1 MSKDGQI
8 VRTRRINICRNQR
21 TRGACEYAK
30 HGTYWTL
37 RALSVFVAK
46 DPGEHHKKSCFS
58 GQRQVVELAVAA
70 GIFEGSDRIHISVVS
85 VVS

>member
-1 MSKDGQI
+1 M
-8 VRTRRINICRNQR
+8 
-21 TRGACEYAK
+21 
-30 HGTYWTL
+30 
-37 RALSVFVAK
+37 SVFIAK